1 MKQLSLLFFILI
13 GITACRTPKV
23 AVKEVE
29 NTEKNGGENSEVV
42 ISEKEIIESIS
53 TDNQEFTKKDTTL
66 TEKIEPQKP
75 EKEEV
80 VKVLRVGAERL
91 DFYLEKLKDKNVA
104 LVVNQTSVVEQTH
117 LADFLLG
124 KGIQLKKIFA
134 PEHGFRGKAD
144 AGEHITDGKDSKTGL
159 PLISLFGK
167 NKKPKASDLQNI
179 DAVVFDIQ
187 DVGVR
192 FYTYISTMHYIM
204 EACAENDKKCIV
216 FDRPNP
222 NGHYV
227 DGMVREA
234 KHKSFVGM
242 HPIPIVHGLTVGEL
256 AQMINGEGWLK
267 NGVKC
272 DLEIIPCENYT
283 HKTPYNLPIKPSPNL
298 PNVRSIALYPTLCLF
313 EGTQASIGRGTDFP
327 FQVVGIP
334 NFPTKDFSFIP
345 ESKIGAKNPKYK
357 GQVCYG
363 FDYRQTDDFET
374 PFSLKPLIEFYQ
386 KTPQKAQFFKS
397 YLTLLYGSEQLRK
410 DLEAGKTEVEIRASW
425 QADLEKYKKIRKK
438 YLLYPDFE

>member
-1 MKQLSLLFFILI
+1 MKQLSLLFLILI
-13 GITACRTPKV
+13 GITACRTSKV
-23 AVKEVE
+23 AVKEIE
-29 NTEKNGGENSEVV
+29 NTEKNGDKNMEVITSEKKITKPIASDNQEVV
-42 ISEKEIIESIS
+42 IDNSI
-53 TDNQEFTKKDTTL
+53 L
-66 TEKIEPQKP
+66 TEEKNPQTIEK
-75 EKEEV
+75 KETE
-80 VKVLRVGAERL
+80 KVLRVGAERL
-91 DFYLEKLKDKNVA
+91 NFYLEKLKDKNVA
-104 LVVNQTSVVEQTH
+104 LVVNQTSVVQRTH
-117 LADFLLG
+117 LADFLLA

-167 NKKPKASDLQNI
+167 NKKPKSSDLQNI
-179 DAVVFDIQ
+179 DAVIFDIQ

-204 EACAENDKKCIV
+204 EACAENGKKCIV

-234 KHKSFVGM
+234 KYKSFVGM

-267 NGVKC
+267 NGITC

-283 HKTPYNLPIKPSPNL
+283 HKMPYNLPIKPSPNL
-298 PNVRSIALYPTLCLF
+298 PNARSIALYPSLCLF
-313 EGTQASIGRGTDFP
+313 EGTQASVGRGTDFP

-334 NFPTKDFSFIP
+334 NFPIKGFSFTP

-363 FDYRQTDDFET
+363 FDYRKTDAFET
-374 PFSLKPLIEFYQ
+374 PFSLKPIIEFYQ

-410 DLEAGKTEVEIRASW
+410 DLEAGKTEAEIRASW
-425 QADLEKYKKIRKK
+425 KIDLEKYKKIRKK